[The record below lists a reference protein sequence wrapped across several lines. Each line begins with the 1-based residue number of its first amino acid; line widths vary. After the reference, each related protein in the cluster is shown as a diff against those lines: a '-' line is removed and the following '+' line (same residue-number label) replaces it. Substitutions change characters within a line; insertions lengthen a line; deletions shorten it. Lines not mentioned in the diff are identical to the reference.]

1 MIDQTRQWYEDANMA
16 ISDLKECR
24 TELKASFPQEEYLK
38 PMEKQQKAWR
48 AKLADFFK
56 KDITKLMPLA
66 GLEDLLERAS
76 RNRAVEDSS
85 QKRVIEEHVLRAR
98 DLRKQLKK
106 NLSQN
111 GFTYVAAKYYFA
123 EICSAGVYFPEAAHI
138 RDLVWLNSSLEK
150 KLCET
155 LDKDALGKIQTMIQM
170 DKNMVDPEIA
180 NRIIELIK
188 EFERLET
195 VTRDLLSRS
204 RIGFP
209 EIAYFEKIDTA
220 LRKTKLVLSCDKQFR
235 EVHKSICYLVQILL
249 DKGYRGADL
258 EELIPQVEQDLETGL
273 PANYKEIIDLL
284 APVEAISESVSPIKE
299 FIQFAKVMLWR
310 ARVKV
315 AFAEGEVD
323 VNCLDEF
330 LSRIPP
336 GGEKNPEVLE
346 EVKIINK
353 VVSLT
358 KEWRKKCL
366 DYLAHVE
373 NLFNL
378 TNSAQIPAKTKAL
391 KSMLNYLLKVYAEEE
406 LQMIKNATYLFE
418 QVKAT
423 EGVLSAVS
431 QIGMMLGEE
440 QITIEQF
447 MAATELVENKL
458 KDDKKFSNLVQQF
471 SKVQAEVQPHLA
483 PLNKL
488 LAALDRPTK
497 EDFGRMS
504 FKMVMH
510 RQKDK
515 LKIFDIDCHI
525 QKLSTKLALGKIGE
539 KIKKHTEDFIDWEKR
554 VKMMIESH
562 PVRKLQKMAT
572 HEFMNLLIASTED
585 LKKNILASEIHS
597 EIIDQLI
604 SYSWCLGV
612 LNRAFNK
619 SADIEEFK
627 SLLSADVPP
636 SEDVRYLQEL
646 IKKQVSIAKSLINF
660 NNKYST
666 KMYYPSSRTIKKIKI
681 IYKDCRINIDSKI
694 KFVKE
699 CLHMY
704 SQLKKEVKAF
714 QSTTRPT
721 FEKVEDLIHL
731 LKNQKIQFKSEV
743 ESLENKV
750 AQMRSLIKMAK
761 KDQNPELLLKTYK
774 SLNICSPEFERIIR
788 DKTQITGK
796 EQDFQSA
803 LEADLTIPE
812 IDDIL
817 VKLLALEDSPLVVRL
832 RQKAVLKK
840 IELVDNAVEKHV
852 TLLIKPNEL
861 KEIAADSRFIV
872 SDEDDIVKKKN
883 FIKDLSERLQHRL
896 RKMRDMTKDGL
907 SKLKAVMFN
916 VVDMNSH
923 ILALMEKA
931 EDEPRPA
938 EKVKSKSVKLLKR
951 KPEAEKER
959 EKENSRRRLKNME
972 EEKRKQKEKL
982 LQAQEAF
989 AAPKKKD
996 HLEQLKTA
1004 INNKSAASK
1013 PLPKPAVPSKP
1024 QTEKSSFVLEFS
1036 TYQEKEK
1043 ENIKTLDNQQ
1053 KPVNST
1059 GIWGIFEGNCKEEA
1073 SGRVVDAISLVT
1085 FESWNK
1091 IITFPKLPLG
1101 LSFKERMAEE
1111 ALDEKIKAL
1120 ESAQQ
1125 SDSSLKVLGGLV
1137 KSEGLSRICFKEI
1150 FDSKSKQ
1157 FFVADYSRATT
1168 LIIVPV
1174 KDFHKRWLSI
1184 FDKSDRITAAD
1195 SDFFFLVFC
1204 EDPAPQMQINPF
1216 KVMRIENKENSS
1228 FAFET
1233 FKDLERQIQKEKKKR
1248 GDLHASRAKKPI
1260 NQVLGENSIAVNNK
1274 ESQKASEES

>member
-1 MIDQTRQWYEDANMA
+1 MIDVTRQWYEDANMA
-16 ISDLKECR
+16 LADLKECR
-24 TELKASFPQEEYLK
+24 TELKIAFPQEEYLK
-38 PMEKQQKAWR
+38 PMEKQAKAWR

-56 KDITKLMPLA
+56 KDITKLIPLA
-66 GLEDLLERAS
+66 SLEELLERAS
-76 RNRAVEDSS
+76 RIRTVEDSN
-85 QKRVIEEHVLRAR
+85 QKRVIDEHVSRAR

-106 NLSQN
+106 NLSQI

-123 EICSAGVYFPEAAHI
+123 EICHAGVYFPEAAHI

-150 KLCET
+150 KLSET

-188 EFERLET
+188 EFERLES
-195 VTRDLLSRS
+195 VTRDLLSRN

-209 EIAYFEKIDTA
+209 EIAYFEKIDGA
-220 LRKTKLVLSCDKQFR
+220 LRKTKLVLSSDKQFR
-235 EVHKSICYLVQILL
+235 DVHKSVCYIVQILL
-249 DKGYRGADL
+249 EKGYRGPDL
-258 EELIPQVEQDLETGL
+258 QELIPQVEQDLESGL
-273 PANYKEIIDLL
+273 STNYKDIIELL
-284 APVEAISESVSPIKE
+284 APVESISESISPIKE

-315 AFAEGEVD
+315 VFAEGEVD
-323 VNCLDEF
+323 VNSLDEF
-330 LSRIPP
+330 LSKIPP
-336 GGEKNPEVLE
+336 GGDKNPEVIE

-358 KEWRKKCL
+358 KDWRKKCL
-366 DYLAHVE
+366 EYLSLVE

-378 TNSAQIPAKTKAL
+378 TNSSQIPVRTKAL
-391 KSMLNYLLKVYAEEE
+391 KSMLNYLLKVYADEE

-447 MAATELVENKL
+447 TAATELVENKL

-488 LAALDRPTK
+488 LAAIDRPPK
-497 EDFGRMS
+497 EDYSRMS

-515 LKIFDIDCHI
+515 IKNFDIDCHI

-539 KIKKHTEDFIDWEKR
+539 KIKKHTEDFMEWEAS
-554 VKMMIESH
+554 VKLIIEKN
-562 PVRKLQKMAT
+562 PLRKLQKIAT
-572 HEFMNLLIASTED
+572 HELMNLLITSTDE

-597 EIIDQLI
+597 DIIDQLI
-604 SYSWCLGV
+604 SYSWCLSF
-612 LNRAFNK
+612 LNRAFTK
-619 SADIEEFK
+619 SADIEEFR
-627 SLLSADVPP
+627 SMLSADVPH
-636 SEDVRYLQEL
+636 SEDVRYLQEV
-646 IKKQVSIAKSLINF
+646 IKKQVSTAKSLINF
-660 NNKYST
+660 NIKYST
-666 KMYYPSSRTIKKIKI
+666 KMYYPSSRSIKKIKI
-681 IYKDCRINIDSKI
+681 IYKNCRINIDSKI

-699 CLHMY
+699 CLNMY
-704 SQLKKEVKAF
+704 SQLKKEIKAF

-721 FEKVEDLIHL
+721 LDKVEDLIHL

-743 ESLENKV
+743 EGLENKV

-761 KDQNPELLLKTYK
+761 KDQSPELLLKTYK
-774 SLNICSPEFERIIR
+774 SLNICSPEFERVIR
-788 DKTQITGK
+788 DKTQIAGK
-796 EQDFQSA
+796 EQEFQAA
-803 LEADLTIPE
+803 LDGELSIQE
-812 IDDIL
+812 IDDVL
-817 VKLLALEDSPLVVRL
+817 VKLLALEDSQQVVRL

-840 IELVDNAVEKHV
+840 IELVDNAVEKHIS
-852 TLLIKPNEL
+852 LLIKPNEL

-872 SDEDDIVKKKN
+872 SEEEEVVKKKN
-883 FIKDLSERLQHRL
+883 FIKDLSERLQDRL
-896 RKMRDMTKDGL
+896 RKMRDLTKDGL
-907 SKLKAVMFN
+907 SKLKPVMFN

-923 ILALMEKA
+923 ILALMERA
-931 EDEPRPA
+931 EDEPKPA
-938 EKVKSKSVKLLKR
+938 EKPKSKSVKLLKR

-959 EKENSRRRLKNME
+959 EKENSRRRLKNLE

-996 HLEQLKTA
+996 HLEQLKSA
-1004 INNKSAASK
+1004 INNKAAA
-1013 PLPKPAVPSKP
+1013 KPAQKTATSSRP
-1024 QTEKSSFVLEFS
+1024 QAEKNSFLLEFS

-1101 LSFKERMAEE
+1101 LSFKERIAEE
-1111 ALDEKIKAL
+1111 SLDEKIKAL
-1120 ESAQQ
+1120 EAAQQ
-1125 SDSSLKVLGGLV
+1125 SDSPLKVLGGLV

-1157 FFVADYSRATT
+1157 FLVADYSRGTT

-1174 KDFHKRWLSI
+1174 KDFHKKWLSI
-1184 FDKSDRITAAD
+1184 FDKSDKITAAD

-1248 GDLHASRAKKPI
+1248 GDLHASRSKKPI
-1260 NQVLGENSIAVNNK
+1260 NQILGENSIAVNNK